1 VIFQLFAFV
10 AVIFFAIAPERALS
24 VLRAFVL
31 LYGLGIAPGQWNQK
45 YPIPSVPIVLRRLRE
60 ENRSYVC
67 NGSKAYIRR
76 RSGRVP

>member
-31 LYGLGIAPGQWNQK
+31 LYGLGIAPGQWN
-45 YPIPSVPIVLRRLRE
+45 
-60 ENRSYVC
+60 
-67 NGSKAYIRR
+67 
-76 RSGRVP
+76 